1 LAPAPSAFAATGM
14 GLKHRVHPLA
24 ASLALDQLGQ
34 LDGYLDG
41 RAEIAA
47 CMLENLKDVPGIRVP
62 RLGTVLRPSWYG
74 LILQYQPAE
83 LGGLP
88 IGRYHEALLAE
99 GCTEADRPGSTC
111 PLNLLP
117 LFQEPSGLFPAYKGK
132 LAYGPG
138 DFPRAEAFHAGAIK
152 LPVWH
157 REEDLPLARQYIEA
171 FRKVSAHYRDLLA

>member
-1 LAPAPSAFAATGM
+1 MRPFAVTGM
-14 GLKHRVHPLA
+14 GLKHRAHPLA

-34 LDGYLDG
+34 LDDHLHG
-41 RAEIAA
+41 RAKIAA
-47 CMLENLKDVPGIRVP
+47 CLLEQLKDIPGIRVP
-62 RLGTVLRPSWYG
+62 QPGATLRPSWYG

-88 IGRYHEALLAE
+88 IQQYHEALLAE
-99 GCTEADRPGSTC
+99 GCAEADRPGSTC

-117 LFQEPSGLFPAYKGK
+117 LFRDPSGLFPAYEGK
-132 LAYGPG
+132 FAYGPG
-138 DFPRAEAFHAGAIK
+138 DFPRAEGFHAGAIK

-157 REEDLPLARQYIEA
+157 REEDIPLVRQYIEA